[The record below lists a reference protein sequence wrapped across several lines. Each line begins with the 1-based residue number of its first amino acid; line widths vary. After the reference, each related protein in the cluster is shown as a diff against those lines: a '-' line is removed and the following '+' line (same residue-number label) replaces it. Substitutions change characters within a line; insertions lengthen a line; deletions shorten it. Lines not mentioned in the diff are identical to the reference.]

1 MRALWRKYGK
11 PGGAR
16 VGYVD
21 NPYSNDDVRTTLG
34 EVTGN
39 QALADDFFRRYI
51 TGHDLMDYDALF
63 ARAGLIWRRI
73 NPGRASLGLLRVQDG
88 VNGGVRLAAGTPVG
102 SPAYVA
108 GLDRDDEIVQ
118 IGDIAIRDTAGYLR
132 AQASAKPGQRLPITF
147 VRNGARQTTTVTLE
161 EDSRRELVPAENAG
175 ATLTDAQRRF
185 RQVWLSS
192 PVRNG
197 F

>member
-1 MRALWRKYGK
+1 M
-11 PGGAR
+11 
-16 VGYVD
+16 
-21 NPYSNDDVRTTLG
+21 
-34 EVTGN
+34 
-39 QALADDFFRRYI
+39 
-51 TGHDLMDYDALF
+51 
-63 ARAGLIWRRI
+63 
-73 NPGRASLGLLRVQDG
+73 
-88 VNGGVRLAAGTPVG
+88 
-102 SPAYVA
+102 A

-118 IGDIAIRDTAGYLR
+118 IGDVAIRDTAGYLR